1 LTILVEL
8 DHENSAL
15 IHRDKLRDLR
25 DKAAKADELEDEVS
39 SLVRQKRA
47 QDARLSE
54 LEALHEKNA
63 GNNRLVEDNAR
74 LAEELGEHKSASLWV
89 DGLGKENKR
98 LAAELKQTL
107 DRALDIETPARLMGS
122 DGPVST
128 EPPSSVLRPQVDQSG
143 TVAKRAYESLVRKY
157 NKLYENHA
165 DITSAREQLQKA
177 LNAKKE
183 EMRKYQEYYDHLERK
198 VKKKDARIGEQ
209 DEELRRLRAQI
220 QCLNGEPRMS
230 QGLELTPKIGSR
242 QEREAQNLEEVAMA
256 LNSAL
261 PGPIHRG
268 GRVTTFND
276 IIKALNSPT
285 LNDIAATDRRI
296 RAPISSCIQLGSL
309 NGDYSFW
316 LSSTPLGSGPASEPL
331 KVSKAS
337 GKSQNERNTVDQL
350 PLLLP
355 GGDNGNDEGVV
366 DTVFEVLEP
375 HHTSSTDRAAQN
387 GSAGNPEAPKIKEEP
402 STYVQS
408 SPDTPV
414 VISSR
419 SVRKRKGRNDANKPN
434 DNPKVKIETISS
446 SPIGLATI
454 YDLDESIDL
463 DDIGEKQATPRKG
476 RPFLQQA
483 LRTSSFLV
491 AARNESQSPDHSHS
505 NRPSDWGQLSQASPT
520 GVSRAGSAL
529 QPRSPNTQILPRTST
544 ESAPKRRRIASDK
557 AVGDLIEDGQTI
569 QSVEKSPRRR
579 NTTTE
584 HARLLEDLLA
594 KASPPKQVLRGPD
607 IQSKPRH
614 SGGRASA
621 GSNLAFEFPQD
632 DAPPRPRLIDTFRDS
647 AYFSRPTSRDSPM
660 GHLGHLKPSKASLRT
675 PAEHPRLPSSHSFK
689 DSEESERPTSKS
701 TDLQF
706 KNPASVPKAA
716 QSRIREQ
723 TVNPAR
729 TWKQPLRTRPLTELT
744 LQDFKVNPKYNQGY
758 NYAFNDVVRNQAE
771 RRCLQGCTKPECCGG
786 KFRAL
791 AEATRNPN
799 QPLTLSQEE
808 ADDKTLKEF
817 LGDSRYK
824 LRNMTKNEREE
835 ALIQAR
841 AREMSNKYGKHRH
854 AYERRT
860 SPPGYWRSDF
870 PNTQEEV
877 QDRAKAQ
884 QLERDQI
891 AQRYKAAMRP
901 GGAYI
906 FRDE

>member
-1 LTILVEL
+1 ME
-8 DHENSAL
+8 H
-15 IHRDKLRDLR
+15 
-25 DKAAKADELEDEVS
+25 
-39 SLVRQKRA
+39 
-47 QDARLSE
+47 
-54 LEALHEKNA
+54 
-63 GNNRLVEDNAR
+63 NRLVEDNAH
-74 LAEELGEHKSASLWV
+74 LSKELGKHKSASLRV
-89 DGLGKENKR
+89 DGLERENKR

-107 DRALDIETPARLMGS
+107 DRAQDVGTPARLMGS

-143 TVAKRAYESLVRKY
+143 TTTQRAYESLVRKY
-157 NKLYENHA
+157 NKLYENHV
-165 DITSAREQLQKA
+165 DITSAREQLHKA
-177 LNAKKE
+177 LDAKKE
-183 EMRKYQEYYDHLERK
+183 EMRKYREYYDHLERK
-198 VKKKDARIGEQ
+198 VKKRDARIEEQ

-220 QCLNGEPRMS
+220 RGVNGESRMS
-230 QGLELTPKIGSR
+230 QGLELTPKISSR
-242 QEREAQNLEEVAMA
+242 QERKAQNLEIAMA
-256 LNSAL
+256 PNSAS
-261 PGPIHRG
+261 PGLIHYG
-268 GRVTTFND
+268 GRVTTFDD

-285 LNDIAATDRRI
+285 LNDIAATARRI
-296 RAPISSCIQLGSL
+296 RAPISSPIKLGSL
-309 NGDYSFW
+309 NGDYSLW
-316 LSSTPLGSGPASEPL
+316 LSSTPPGSGPGSEPL

-337 GKSQNERNTVDQL
+337 GKNQDERNTVDQL

-355 GGDNGNDEGVV
+355 GGDNSNDERIV
-366 DTVFEVLEP
+366 DTEFEVLEP
-375 HHTSSTDRAAQN
+375 HHRSSTDRAAQN
-387 GSAGNPEAPKIKEEP
+387 GSPENPEAPKIKEDP
-402 STYVQS
+402 STDVQS
-408 SPDTPV
+408 SPDTPI

-419 SVRKRKGRNDANKPN
+419 SVRKRKGRNDATQPS
-434 DNPKVKIETISS
+434 DTPKVKIETISS

-454 YDLDESIDL
+454 YGLDESIDL

-483 LRTSSFLV
+483 LRASSFV
-491 AARNESQSPDHSHS
+491 VTARNESQSRDHSHS
-505 NRPSDWGQLSQASPT
+505 NHPSDWEQLSQASPT

-529 QPRSPNTQILPRTST
+529 QPRSTNTQILPRTST

-557 AVGDLIEDGQTI
+557 SVGDLIEDGQII

-594 KASPPKQVLRGPD
+594 KASPPKQVLRSPD
-607 IQSKPRH
+607 IQFKPRQ
-614 SGGRASA
+614 SGRQASA
-621 GSNLAFEFPQD
+621 VSNQAFEFPQD
-632 DAPPRPRLIDTFRDS
+632 DAPPRPRLIGPFRDS

-660 GHLGHLKPSKASLRT
+660 GHLGPVKPSKASPRT
-675 PAEHPRLPSSHSFK
+675 PAEPPRLPSGHSFE
-689 DSEESERPTSKS
+689 DSEESEKPTSKS
-701 TDLQF
+701 TDPPF
-706 KNPASVPKAA
+706 KNPASISKAA

-723 TVNPAR
+723 TFTPVR
-729 TWKQPLRTRPLTELT
+729 TWKQPLRTRPFTELT
-744 LQDFKVNPKYNQGY
+744 LQDFRVNPKYNQGY

-799 QPLTLSQEE
+799 QPLSLSQEE

-817 LGDSRYK
+817 LGDNRYT
-824 LRNMTKNEREE
+824 LRNMTKSEREE
-835 ALIQAR
+835 TLIQAR
-841 AREMSNKYGKHRH
+841 TREMSNKYGKHRH

-870 PNTQEEV
+870 PNTQEEI

-891 AQRYKAAMRP
+891 VQRYEAAMRP